1 MVYDVAIIGAGVVG
15 TLIAR
20 AFSKYDMNVVLIE
33 KTADVAMGTTK
44 ANSGI
49 VHAGFDA
56 QSGTM
61 KAKLNVRG
69 CALMEDL
76 CKELFVPYEKNGSLV
91 VAFND
96 QELETIKVL
105 YDRGI
110 TNGVP
115 DMEIIDAAKLRE
127 LEPNISEEAKGAL
140 WAKSAGIVSPYELAI
155 AAAECACGNGVE
167 LKRNF
172 DVDAITFAD
181 GVFSVKCK
189 CGCEVAAKVVIN
201 AAGLGAAE
209 IAKKFNG
216 EEYEVI

>member
-91 VAFND
+91 V
-96 QELETIKVL
+96 
-105 YDRGI
+105 
-110 TNGVP
+110 
-115 DMEIIDAAKLRE
+115 
-127 LEPNISEEAKGAL
+127 
-140 WAKSAGIVSPYELAI
+140 
-155 AAAECACGNGVE
+155 
-167 LKRNF
+167 
-172 DVDAITFAD
+172 
-181 GVFSVKCK
+181 
-189 CGCEVAAKVVIN
+189 
-201 AAGLGAAE
+201 
-209 IAKKFNG
+209 
-216 EEYEVI
+216 